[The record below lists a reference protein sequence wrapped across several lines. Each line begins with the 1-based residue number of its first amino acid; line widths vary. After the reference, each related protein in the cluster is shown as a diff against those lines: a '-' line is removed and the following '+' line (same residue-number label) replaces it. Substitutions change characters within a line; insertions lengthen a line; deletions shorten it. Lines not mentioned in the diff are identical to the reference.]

1 MNWLLLKLN
10 MRILKRNLR
19 FFKFFRKIIQ
29 KIFLLLKENTDQHS
43 LLERRRTRIIEE
55 KTLFEQSKADKLAI
69 FGKDVPRL
77 LELIDTNINSFK
89 KRPIGPIGNYI
100 KLKDKKWAN
109 PIEFCLKN
117 MIGTFLCDS
126 SEDRKALDEICKT
139 LKIRKPNVITT
150 EYFLNYFY

>member
-1 MNWLLLKLN
+1 
-10 MRILKRNLR
+10 
-19 FFKFFRKIIQ
+19 
-29 KIFLLLKENTDQHS
+29 
-43 LLERRRTRIIEE
+43 
-55 KTLFEQSKADKLAI
+55 LAI

-139 LKIRKPNVITT
+139 LQIRKPNVITT
-150 EYFLNYFY
+150 EYF